1 MDSIYRTTAYS
12 TGGRNGKVSV
22 DDGILSF
29 EMSPPAEMGGTKP
42 GVNPEQLFAACFSA
56 CFGGAMH
63 HVVRA
68 RKLHVPAP
76 DVQVTIGLGRNA
88 AGNNQLQADIVAII
102 QGVDQAL
109 ADELVQEAHAICP
122 YSAATRGNIEVTV
135 TAKIK

>member
-1 MDSIYRTTAYS
+1 MDITYQTTAYS
-12 TGGRNGKVSV
+12 TGGRSGTVTV
-22 DDGILSF
+22 DGDALKF
-29 EMSPPAEMGGTKP
+29 NMVPPTQRDDTHSG
-42 GVNPEQLFAACFSA
+42 NDPEQLFAAAYAA

-63 HVVRA
+63 HVVRV

-76 DVQVTIGLGRNA
+76 DVQVTVGLGRNA
-88 AGNNQLQADIVAII
+88 EGNNQLRADIVAII
-102 QGVDQAL
+102 EDVDQAL